1 MNIHEFQAKKLLAD
15 RDIPIPRGALAQA
28 PGEAVTVA
36 QDLGGS
42 RWVLKAQIHAGGR
55 GEGHFQ
61 DHPNDK
67 GGIRVVDSIDE
78 VRANADQMLGH
89 VLITK
94 QTGAAGT
101 EVKRLYIEQACD
113 AKREMY
119 LGLSLDRASSH
130 LTFIASVV
138 GGIAIESIAETS
150 PASIKK
156 VSVDPAEGLTDSIV
170 DQLVSHL
177 QLDGGHYDAAANIIR
192 TMYQMYIDLDAAMME
207 INPLGLTNNGEL
219 IALDAAVTFDDNALY
234 RHPEIS
240 ELRDESELRIGELKA
255 VHHGLNYVK
264 LDGNV
269 GFMASGAGLAM
280 ATIDA
285 IRLLG
290 GNPAS
295 FLDVPPAASVDRVRD
310 ALRLLLSDPD
320 VKSILVNVFG
330 GGIMRCDTI
339 ADGIIL
345 ANRESPIEVPMVVR
359 LAGTSAEYA
368 KQRLRD
374 SGPSIV
380 FADDMADAAQKA
392 VGAAREI
399 RKETRRTWW
408 ERMQGTFAKSGT

>member
-1 MNIHEFQAKKLLAD
+1 MNIHEYQAKKLLAD
-15 RDIPIPRGALAQA
+15 HGIKIPRGAIAQA
-28 PGEAVTVA
+28 SGEAVTVA
-36 QDLGGS
+36 QELSGS
-42 RWVLKAQIHAGGR
+42 RWVLKAQIQAGGR

-61 DHPNDK
+61 DHPNEA
-67 GGIRVVDSIDE
+67 GGIRVVDSIDAVSE
-78 VRANADQMLGH
+78 NADQMLGH
-89 VLITK
+89 ILVTK
-94 QTGAAGT
+94 QTSSAGT
-101 EVKRLYIEQACD
+101 EVHRIYVEQACD
-113 AKREMY
+113 VQSEMY
-119 LGLSLDRASSH
+119 LGLLLDRANS
-130 LTFIASVV
+130 LPTYVVSVV
-138 GGIAIESIAETS
+138 GGIEIESVAKTS
-150 PASIKK
+150 PESIKK
-156 VSVDPAEGLTDSIV
+156 VAVDPVAGLTDVIV
-170 DQLVSHL
+170 EQLVSHL
-177 QLDGGHYDAAANIIR
+177 KLENSQADSAASVIR
-192 TMYQMYIDLDAAMME
+192 TMYKMYIDLDASLIE
-207 INPLGLTNNGEL
+207 INPLAITKDDEL
-219 IALDAAVTFDDNALY
+219 IALDAAITFDDNALY
-234 RHPEIS
+234 RHPQVS

-290 GNPAS
+290 GDAAS

-320 VKSILVNVFG
+320 VKSIMVNVFG

-345 ANRESPIEVPMVVR
+345 ANRESPIEIPMVVR

-374 SGPSIV
+374 SGPSIT

-392 VGAAREI
+392 VKAASEVRI
-399 RKETRRTWW
+399 ETRRSWW
-408 ERMQGTFAKSGT
+408 ERMQSTFVKHSD